1 MFDALPPFV
10 SCLLWPVPAF
20 LWHLQWTN
28 ADYALSNHLAVLS
41 IHILTFLSTSS
52 EVAEIH

>member
-20 LWHLQWTN
+20 LWHLQWTK